1 VVESISDSEDITYLV
16 IAGFSQVILS
26 IFDLNTT
33 IEIVVGILSPI
44 ASDIFTLT
52 LIVVRSEISAKIKK

>member
-1 VVESISDSEDITYLV
+1 VIESIGDREDIAYLV
-16 IAGFSQVILS
+16 IGGFGQVILS
-26 IFDLNTT
+26 ILNLNTA